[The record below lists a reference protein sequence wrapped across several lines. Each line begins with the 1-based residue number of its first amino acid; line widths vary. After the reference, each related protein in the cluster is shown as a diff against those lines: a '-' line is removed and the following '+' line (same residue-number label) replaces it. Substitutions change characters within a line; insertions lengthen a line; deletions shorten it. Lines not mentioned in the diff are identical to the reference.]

1 LKAYGFGGSLRV
13 VSEWTT
19 RRRRDEK
26 LGHTGGA
33 GLSART
39 IARSMTTERGT
50 ASAHTA
56 LINAVLEKAVPALIA
71 AREALDRFHAMMR
84 SKEEARLDPWIA
96 MATETKLAAFAVGIE
111 ADRDAV
117 AAAIS
122 TPWSSGQVEGKVN
135 RLKVIKRQ
143 MYGRAKIDLLKA
155 RVMAP
160 A

>member
-1 LKAYGFGGSLRV
+1 
-13 VSEWTT
+13 
-19 RRRRDEK
+19 
-26 LGHTGGA
+26 
-33 GLSART
+33 
-39 IARSMTTERGT
+39 
-50 ASAHTA
+50 
-56 LINAVLEKAVPALIA
+56 
-71 AREALDRFHAMMR
+71 MMR

-122 TPWSSGQVEGKVN
+122 TPWSSGQVEDKVN

-143 MYGRAKIDLLKA
+143 MYGRAKIELLKA

>member
-1 LKAYGFGGSLRV
+1 
-13 VSEWTT
+13 
-19 RRRRDEK
+19 
-26 LGHTGGA
+26 
-33 GLSART
+33 
-39 IARSMTTERGT
+39 
-50 ASAHTA
+50 
-56 LINAVLEKAVPALIA
+56 
-71 AREALDRFHAMMR
+71 MR

-160 A
+160 E